1 MILKEKKPEGTGV
14 IAVCLLPDGGTP
26 YVEVVAV
33 RRMTGGTTWFV
44 DFLMDVWN
52 SVDAIVIDGKG
63 YAQTVNDKLI
73 DAGVDEELIERPTVN
88 DVIADYS
95 GFVDA
100 VSEHTVNHVGQEGL
114 TESATGCV
122 KRRIGNAGGFGFES
136 NGNADATL
144 VDACALAL
152 GAALRIRREPAEE
165 MMINL

>member
-1 MILKEKKPEGTGV
+1 
-14 IAVCLLPDGGTP
+14 
-26 YVEVVAV
+26 
-33 RRMTGGTTWFV
+33 
-44 DFLMDVWN
+44 
-52 SVDAIVIDGKG
+52 
-63 YAQTVNDKLI
+63 
-73 DAGVDEELIERPTVN
+73 VN

-100 VSEHTVNHVGQEGL
+100 VSEHAVNHIGQDGL
-114 TESATGCV
+114 TESALGCV
-122 KRRIGNAGGFGFES
+122 KRKIGNAGGFGFES